1 MKCIYTLFFLLTL
14 SLNPKAQDITGVWSG
29 TFEEQVF
36 NPRFGNFVT
45 NTYKYEVQ
53 INKLANNSLEGV
65 TYSYLSTRFY
75 GKASLKG
82 LFQPKTKTIVIKEI
96 KMLEMRNMDGGDGCL
111 MTCYLDYKKEGDVET
126 LTGNFTGVNIRDGS
140 TCESGTVTLKK
151 VPDSKFKKE
160 DFLLKKESKLSPP
173 KPSTNTVTAP
183 KANSSNIVRTL
194 PKNNPNFAE
203 FPPAKNNST
212 KTPSKPTTATKPTTP
227 PQKIEPK
234 NIPSTPNKAIEQPT
248 ATLPLPTSPKEDKI
262 PAANNNISQA
272 LPKSIE
278 TEKPKVLEERK
289 NKLGNTLIVDAP
301 DVTLEFYDNGQI
313 DGDVITVY
321 KNNDLVINKKLLS
334 TEPLTLK
341 LHFKENGEQFN
352 IYTIAETL
360 GETPPNTALMVVTYG
375 GKRQEILLTSDTKT
389 NALTVIEYHK
399 ATRKY

>member
-1 MKCIYTLFFLLTL
+1 MKWIFTLFFLYTL
-14 SLNPKAQDITGVWSG
+14 LSNPKAQDITGVWSG

-53 INKLANNSLEGV
+53 LNKLDNNSLEGV

-111 MTCYLDYKKEGDVET
+111 MTCYLDYKKEGSIET

-140 TCESGTVTLKK
+140 PCESGTVTLKK

-160 DFLLKKESKLSPP
+160 DFLLKKENKLSPP
-173 KPSTNTVTAP
+173 KPSTNTVTITKP
-183 KANSSNIVRTL
+183 NSNNIVRSL

-212 KTPSKPTTATKPTTP
+212 KTPAKPATIPKTNILPKKVET
-227 PQKIEPK
+227 K
-234 NIPSTPNKAIEQPT
+234 NIPISPQKSIEQPT
-248 ATLPLPTSPKEDKI
+248 VVIPITPKENKA
-262 PAANNNISQA
+262 PTTNNSMSEA
-272 LPKSIE
+272 YPKHIDI
-278 TEKPKVLEERK
+278 EKPKILEERK
-289 NKLGNTLIVDAP
+289 NKLGNTLVVDATE
-301 DVTLEFYDNGQI
+301 VTLEFYDNGQI

-334 TEPLTLK
+334 TEPLILK
-341 LHFKENGEQFN
+341 LHFKENGEQIN

-360 GETPPNTALMVVTYG
+360 GEIAPNTALMVVTYG

-389 NALTVIEYHK
+389 NALTIIEYHK